1 MDFGKIKAKH
11 FPKKFIW
18 GVATSAYQTEGGRHL
33 GGKHDSIW
41 DTFTNSRKFKNG
53 NGNKATDFY
62 HKYEKDIKLIKEL
75 NLDSF
80 RFSISWSR
88 IFPDGIGEPNPEG
101 VEFYHKVIDCCKT
114 NGIEPWITLYHW
126 DLPQALQNLG
136 GWTNREILNWFS
148 HYAEF
153 CAKAFGTK
161 VKKWF
166 VLNEPMSF
174 IGLGYFM
181 GIHAPGK
188 KGLRYFLPAAHHAT
202 LCQAEGGR
210 VLRKNIPDA
219 QIGTTFSCS
228 VVRPKNIWLR
238 HVNAAKRLDALL
250 NRFFIEPSLGLGYP
264 TDVIPGLKRI
274 EKYYQP
280 GDEEMMKFDFDFIG
294 IQYYFRIVAQ
304 YSLLPPILFANQIP
318 AEKRNVKINNMGME
332 IYPKGLL
339 KMLEKFS
346 QYEGVKGIYIS
357 ESGVCF
363 DEELIDGK
371 VNDKN
376 RIQYLKKT
384 FKICR
389 KAIKRGINLKGYF
402 IWTLVDNF
410 EWADGFKPR
419 FGIVYNNFQTQ
430 KRTIKRSGLW
440 IKEFLKKA

>member
-33 GGKHDSIW
+33 GGKKDSIW

-53 NGNKATDFY
+53 NGNKAIDFY
-62 HKYEKDIKLIKEL
+62 HKYEKDIKLIKDL
-75 NLDSF
+75 NLGSF

-88 IFPDGIGEPNPEG
+88 IFPNGIGEPNLNG
-101 VEFYHKVIDCCKT
+101 LDFYHKVIDCCLEHD
-114 NGIEPWITLYHW
+114 IEPWITLYHW
-126 DLPQALQNLG
+126 DLPQVLQNQG

-148 HYAEF
+148 YYAEF
-153 CAKAFGTK
+153 CAKEFGLK

-174 IGLGYFM
+174 VGLGYFM
-181 GIHAPGK
+181 GIHAPGQ
-188 KGLRYFLPAAHHAT
+188 KGLSNFLSAAHHAT

-210 VLRKNIPDA
+210 ILRKNIPDA

-228 VVRPKNIWLR
+228 VVKPKNLWQR
-238 HVNAAKRLDALL
+238 HVNATKRLDALL
-250 NRFFIEPSLGLGYP
+250 NRFFIEPALGLGYP

-274 EKYYQP
+274 EKYYYP

-304 YSLLPPILFANQIP
+304 HSLLPPVLFANQIP
-318 AEKRNVKINNMGME
+318 AKERNVKINNMGME
-332 IYPKGLL
+332 IYPKGLM

-346 QYEGVKGIYIS
+346 QYEGVKEIYIS

-363 DEELIDGK
+363 DEELIDGE

-376 RIQYLKKT
+376 RIQYFKKT
-384 FKICR
+384 FKACR
-389 KAIKRGINLKGYF
+389 KAIKTGINLKGYF

-419 FGIVYNNFQTQ
+419 FGIVYNNFATQ
-430 KRTIKRSGLW
+430 KRTIKKSGYW
-440 IKEFLKKA
+440 IKEFLKK

>member
-33 GGKHDSIW
+33 GGKQDSIW

-75 NLDSF
+75 NLGSF
-80 RFSISWSR
+80 RFSISWAR
-88 IFPDGIGEPNPEG
+88 IFPDGIGEPNPDG
-101 VEFYHKVIDCCKT
+101 VEFYHKVIDCCLA
-114 NGIEPWITLYHW
+114 NEIEPWITLYHW
-126 DLPQALQNLG
+126 DLPQALQNMG

-153 CAKAFGTK
+153 CSKEFGPK

-332 IYPKGLL
+332 IYPKGLM

-346 QYEGVKGIYIS
+346 QYKGVKEIYIS

-376 RIQYLKKT
+376 RIQYFKKT

-419 FGIVYNNFQTQ
+419 FGIVFNNFNTQ
-430 KRTIKRSGLW
+430 KRTIKKSGQW
-440 IKEFLKKA
+440 IKEFLKKG

>member
-18 GVATSAYQTEGGRHL
+18 GVATSAYQTEGSRYA
-33 GGKHDSIW
+33 GGKKDSIW

-75 NLDSF
+75 NLGSF

-88 IFPDGIGEPNPEG
+88 IFPDGTGEPNLNG
-101 VEFYHKVIDCCKT
+101 VEFYHKVIDCCLAHD
-114 NGIEPWITLYHW
+114 IEPWITLYHW
-126 DLPQALQNLG
+126 DLPQALQNQG
-136 GWTNREILNWFS
+136 GWTNREILNWFGY
-148 HYAEF
+148 YAEF
-153 CAKAFGTK
+153 CAKEFGPK

-174 IGLGYFM
+174 VGLGYFM
-181 GIHAPGK
+181 GIHAPGQ
-188 KGLRYFLPAAHHAT
+188 KGLSNFLSAAHHAT
-202 LCQAEGGR
+202 LCQAEGGKI
-210 VLRKNIPDA
+210 LRKNIPDA

-228 VVRPKNIWLR
+228 VVKPKNLWQR

-250 NRFFIEPSLGLGYP
+250 NRFFIEPALGLGYP

-274 EKYYQP
+274 EKYYHS

-304 YSLLPPILFANQIP
+304 YSLLPPVLFANQIP
-318 AEKRNVKINNMGME
+318 AEERNVKVNNMGME
-332 IYPKGLL
+332 IYPKGMM

-346 QYEGVKGIYIS
+346 QYEGVKEIYIS

-363 DEELIDGK
+363 DEELIDGE

-376 RIQYLKKT
+376 RIQYFKKT

-419 FGIVYNNFQTQ
+419 FGIVYNDFATQ
-430 KRTIKRSGLW
+430 KRTIKKSGYW
-440 IKEFLKKA
+440 IKEFLKK

>member
-1 MDFGKIKAKH
+1 MDFGKVKAKH

-18 GVATSAYQTEGGRHL
+18 GVATSAYQTEGARNL
-33 GGKHDSIW
+33 GGKQDSIW
-41 DTFTNSRKFKNG
+41 DTFTNSRKFKKG

-88 IFPDGIGEPNPEG
+88 IFPTGIGEPNPKG
-101 VEFYHKVIDCCKT
+101 VEYYHKVIGCCLA
-114 NGIEPWITLYHW
+114 NDIEPWVTLYHW
-126 DLPQALQNLG
+126 DLPQALQDLG

-148 HYAEF
+148 QYAEF
-153 CAKAFGTK
+153 CSKEYGPK

-174 IGLGYFM
+174 VGLGYFM
-181 GIHAPGK
+181 GMHAPSK
-188 KGLRYFLPAAHHAT
+188 KGFKNFLSAAHHAT

-210 VLRKNIPDA
+210 ILRKNIADA
-219 QIGTTFSCS
+219 QVGTTFSCS
-228 VVRPKNIWLR
+228 VVRPKNIWRR

-250 NRFFIEPSLGLGYP
+250 NRFFIEPALGLGYP
-264 TDVIPGLKRI
+264 TDIIPGLKRI
-274 EKYYQP
+274 EKYFEP
-280 GDEEMMKFDFDFIG
+280 GDEERMKFDFDFIG

-304 YSLLPPILFANQIP
+304 HSLWPPVLFANEIP
-318 AEKRNVKINNMGME
+318 AKNRSVKTNNMGME
-332 IYPKGLL
+332 IYPKGLM
-339 KMLEKFS
+339 KMLDKFS
-346 QYEGVKGIYIS
+346 QYEGVKEIYIS

-376 RIQYLKKT
+376 RIQYFKKT

-419 FGIVYNNFQTQ
+419 FGIVYNNFTTQ
-430 KRTIKRSGLW
+430 KRTIKKSGYW
-440 IKEFLKKA
+440 IKEFLKK